1 MHLATK
7 INMRRNTLRYCALRG
22 LQRGKT
28 MARAKKIVTEYIK
41 MWPREVYDIKHG
53 RGPLPS
59 LKHALHQKTGV
70 YVLYRDEKPYYIGQ
84 AKGSLWRRIR
94 NHALNPNAK
103 YYNHWKYFSV
113 FVIPDK
119 RHISEIE
126 GVLIAALGESVA
138 NSARMRIKRIRL
150 PRDAKNILARENI
163 IRA

>member
-1 MHLATK
+1 
-7 INMRRNTLRYCALRG
+7 
-22 LQRGKT
+22 
-28 MARAKKIVTEYIK
+28 MAEDHSQASSMPCIK
-41 MWPREVYDIKHG
+41 
-53 RGPLPS
+53 
-59 LKHALHQKTGV
+59 KTGV
-70 YVLYRDEKPYYIGQ
+70 YVLYRDEKPYYVGQ

-94 NHALNPNAK
+94 NHALNSNAK

-119 RHISEIE
+119 HHISEIE